1 MTFFYFELDSTM
13 KQSALNLLT
22 EMNMSAHETLGEYCL
37 ISAPKVSLPNG
48 QSCVPQHFFG
58 YNHSLESVESI
69 LKNIRFSKHYPIF
82 CAEDGQGIFIQI
94 GIIGRENY
102 QKNIPD
108 RASKIVYGRKWR
120 VEPNLPTSEIIQTVF
135 LAIQKAR
142 EHEIRELLTFRSAKS
157 KKISTPFNCHHDLP
171 LMAQCHDMFYSSND
185 KDTDVFCAQ
194 SVQAIFDLLRFDQT
208 RIECVDVTHR
218 HNGQTLVDILFTCPD
233 QHQSPDFAELHGIE
247 STLILK
253 KNNVNE
259 LIFKVMDA
267 LIELSNNYVEEHFT
281 FNGFARFSR
290 NNCIQSIGEFSINTR
305 LIDDNQI
312 NATGK
317 KLISEHNGSVDE
329 SRAPVI
335 KLEQQK
341 QRLSQNFE
349 GITLLEGFLP
359 KGFQIDA

>member
-1 MTFFYFELDSTM
+1 M

-69 LKNIRFSKHYPIF
+69 LKNICFSKHYPIF
-82 CAEDGQGIFIQI
+82 CAEDGQGIFIQV

-171 LMAQCHDMFYSSND
+171 LMAQCYGMFDSSND

-218 HNGQTLVDILFTCPD
+218 HNGQILVDILFTCPD
-233 QHQSPDFAELHGIE
+233 EHQSPDFTELHGIE

-341 QRLSQNFE
+341 QRLSQNFQ